1 MIMDENRANYISK
14 FNKENYKMYP
24 FRVKKSETKLI
35 NKLDNVSNRNN
46 YLTNLVL
53 ENVEPSI
60 LTIKQ
65 IKERIKPV
73 MEKYGIKN
81 VYLFGSYARGEANRN
96 SDVDIYCDR
105 GNVDTLWKHSALK
118 NELTEALGKDVD
130 VITIGSQ
137 MHDYFRQQLE
147 EDMIKIC

>member
-1 MIMDENRANYISK
+1 MSSNKTKYILK
-14 FNKENYKMYP
+14 YNKEKYKMYQ

-35 NKLDNVSNRNN
+35 EKLDTVSNRNS
-46 YLTNLVL
+46 YITNLIL
-53 ENVEPSI
+53 EDIDPCI

-65 IKERIKPV
+65 IKKRIKPV
-73 MEKYGIKN
+73 IEKHGIKT

-105 GNVDTLWKHSALK
+105 GDVDTLWKHSALQD
-118 NELTEALGKDVD
+118 ELIEALGKDVD

-147 EDMIKIC
+147 EDMIRIC

>member
-1 MIMDENRANYISK
+1 MSTNQSTYISK
-14 FNKENYKMYP
+14 YNKENYKMYP
-24 FRVKKSETKLI
+24 FRVKKSDVELI
-35 NKLDNVSNRNN
+35 HKLDTIANRNR

-53 ENVEPSI
+53 EDIDPGV

-73 MEKYGIKN
+73 IAKHGIKD
-81 VYLFGSYARGEANRN
+81 VYLFGSYARGEATRN
-96 SDVDIYCDR
+96 SDVDIYCGSGDI
-105 GNVDTLWKHSALK
+105 DTLWKHSAFK
-118 NELTEALGKDVD
+118 EELIEALGKDVD

-137 MHDYFRQQLE
+137 MQDYFRQQLE